1 MRERKSLEDHALQG
15 TKPQYIAGGDV
26 APGRP
31 KYPPN
36 ISGEAKKAFKR
47 LSRSLINRNHA
58 TEGDQEILRMY
69 AYLFDRYE
77 RARQHVADEGE
88 IVPTNSVSKS
98 GEVYEVLKPNQWLKV
113 LQDAEAK
120 MFACLQQL
128 GLTPKTRSTVKPA
141 KETPKPADQFPS
153 REEATGVK
161 PADPD
166 ADLLASIDE
175 TTVVAK

>member
-1 MRERKSLEDHALQG
+1 MRDRKSLEDHALQG
-15 TKPQYIAGGDV
+15 TKPAYVAGSDV

-88 IVPTNSVSKS
+88 IVSANSVSKS

-141 KETPKPADQFPS
+141 KDTAAKPTDQFPS
-153 REEATGVK
+153 REEAMK
-161 PADPD
+161 PAGDPD

-175 TTVVAK
+175 SQVQ